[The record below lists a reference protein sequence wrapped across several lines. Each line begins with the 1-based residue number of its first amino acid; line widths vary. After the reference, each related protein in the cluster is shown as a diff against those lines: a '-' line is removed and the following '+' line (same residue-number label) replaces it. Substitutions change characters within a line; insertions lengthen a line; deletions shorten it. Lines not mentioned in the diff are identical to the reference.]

1 MKIQIVLNK
10 DIDKAR
16 EIIYDYF
23 SNKKVRIE
31 EIDYQLRY
39 LFNIT
44 PVKKSS
50 LKDFYNDVTKM
61 ILDLIL
67 NIYSKDI
74 IYKQIGINFKNLKA
88 NEKMEVVEISKELL
102 LDEDNFVVEKEYINS
117 QIKKY
122 IMDMPY
128 ISIDGFILFRLK
140 GFNLFIDLV
149 IDKGVEEYTAE
160 KEYRE
165 FIKILQYFV
174 ESQETKY
181 DLVNIVFQD
190 ESYELLDKENKRI
203 DNNFFDEV
211 IAELDSVS
219 ISEDDLLISSLIVL
233 SPQNI
238 VIHLD
243 EKNSGRDVIKIV
255 TDVFKD
261 KVYFCLGC
269 EKCKGKAKIKND

>member
-1 MKIQIVLNK
+1 MKIQIALNK
-10 DIDKAR
+10 GIDKAK
-16 EIIYDYF
+16 EIIYGYF
-23 SNKKVRIE
+23 SNKKVKIE
-31 EIDYQLRY
+31 EIDYQSRH

-44 PVKKSS
+44 PVKNRS

-74 IYKQIGINFKNLKA
+74 IYKQIDTNFKNLKA
-88 NEKMEVVEISKELL
+88 NEKIEVVEISKQLL
-102 LDEDNFVVEKEYINS
+102 LDEDNFVVEKEYINN

-122 IMDMPY
+122 IMDMPF
-128 ISIDGFILFRLK
+128 ISVDGFILFRLK
-140 GFNLFIDLV
+140 GFSLFIDLI

-174 ESQETKY
+174 ESQKSKY
-181 DLVNIVFQD
+181 DLVNIVF
-190 ESYELLDKENKRI
+190 ENENYELLDKENKRI

-219 ISEDDLLISSLIVL
+219 INEDDLLISSLIVL

-238 VIHLD
+238 VIH
-243 EKNSGRDVIKIV
+243 S
-255 TDVFKD
+255 D
-261 KVYFCLGC
+261 KKTAV
-269 EKCKGKAKIKND
+269 EM